1 MTNRAVQRRPR
12 RMLLALVLVVVA
24 VLAIVVE
31 PFPGGPTLLPITP
44 EHGVDAGDLPAVTLL
59 LAAAWL
65 VMG

>member
-12 RMLLALVLVVVA
+12 RMLLALVLVAVA

-31 PFPGGPTLLPITP
+31 PFPDGPTLLPITP